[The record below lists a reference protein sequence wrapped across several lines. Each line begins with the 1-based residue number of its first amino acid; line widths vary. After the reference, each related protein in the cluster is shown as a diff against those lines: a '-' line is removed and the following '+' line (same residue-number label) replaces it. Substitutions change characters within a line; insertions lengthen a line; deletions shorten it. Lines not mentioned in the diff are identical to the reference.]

1 MDSRGNFT
9 LEIVVTGIIIVLIL
23 GMISFALEASGD
35 KLSKSVENQNIEK
48 IISESCD
55 NLINNPG
62 IPQNWEDF
70 KAKRVG
76 LAIVNGEDNV
86 VPNSVSYYKL
96 VELGKD
102 YDRLVEKGL
111 FDNNFKSSMELV
123 PYKTS
128 ISSVKIGE
136 SSEATNSYSVNRLV
150 KCDFFKK
157 YAVCD
162 FSLEGKCNHNHN
174 QDKYSCSYFKIFKN
188 NLKTLDYYL
197 LFDESEVNSVK
208 YSYDTTHYK
217 SFGEGITAAKTVVN
231 LNDDLKNTFSFNDS
245 SSIVFVH
252 LNKKDAKA
260 VLVGVPKDFDK
271 SKLSYDYFITQPCN
285 FIIKAWR

>member
-9 LEIVVTGIIIVLIL
+9 LEIVVIGIIIVLIL
-23 GMISFALEASGD
+23 GMISFAFEASGD

-136 SSEATNSYSVNRLV
+136 SSELRIAILLTDLLNVISLKNILYVTFHLKESATTITIRTNIAAGILKS
-150 KCDFFKK
+150 
-157 YAVCD
+157 
-162 FSLEGKCNHNHN
+162 
-174 QDKYSCSYFKIFKN
+174 
-188 NLKTLDYYL
+188 LKT
-197 LFDESEVNSVK
+197 
-208 YSYDTTHYK
+208 
-217 SFGEGITAAKTVVN
+217 I
-231 LNDDLKNTFSFNDS
+231 
-245 SSIVFVH
+245 
-252 LNKKDAKA
+252 
-260 VLVGVPKDFDK
+260 
-271 SKLSYDYFITQPCN
+271 
-285 FIIKAWR
+285 